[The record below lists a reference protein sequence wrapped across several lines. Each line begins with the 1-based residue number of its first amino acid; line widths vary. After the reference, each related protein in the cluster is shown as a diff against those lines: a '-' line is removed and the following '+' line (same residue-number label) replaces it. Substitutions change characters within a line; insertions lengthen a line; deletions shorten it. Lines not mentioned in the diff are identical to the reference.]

1 MMTNA
6 SNFEGLMAL
15 VFIII
20 ASCVHVYRVKALK
33 PILATAFKRYGP
45 LSIFH
50 KASVVGI
57 RLKWP
62 ISFLCMILSFYIL
75 IR

>member
-1 MMTNA
+1 MTNA
-6 SNFEGLMAL
+6 SNFEGLLSL
-15 VFIII
+15 VLIFV

-33 PILATAFKRYGP
+33 PILSTDFKQYGP

-62 ISFLCMILSFYIL
+62 ISILCAALAIYIL
-75 IR
+75 VR